1 MNEET
6 LFLKGFLKNNSL
18 VRKVR
23 FVDKRGAKIYHSSKM
38 SPNQLTQSKNLQLL
52 RYGFL
57 SKCYNKVGEEGAR
70 LLRDKR
76 EETPQVQS
84 GGRDRPRIAVP
95 EKEINVHI
103 VQAIKKL

>member
-1 MNEET
+1 MNEGT

-18 VRKVR
+18 VQKVR
-23 FVDKRGAKIYHSSKM
+23 FADKRGRKYTYQQMM

-57 SKCYNKVGEEGAR
+57 FKCYNKVGEVGVR

-76 EETPQVQS
+76 EETPQVQVGGGPPAES
-84 GGRDRPRIAVP
+84 GA
-95 EKEINVHI
+95 
-103 VQAIKKL
+103 